1 MTGLWATGLLLAVLA
16 GTTGLGG
23 VGAAVGV
30 AYGLALTGL
39 VWWGLGRLGATFGPA
54 DWVTLARAVLTGGVT
69 ALVADA
75 AAGATAPV
83 GVLVGLM
90 AAALALDWVDGQVAR
105 RTGTASTFGWWF
117 DMEVD
122 SFLLFVLSVYAA
134 GTYGPWVLLIGGMRY
149 VFGAAGWALPWMRA
163 TLPPRYWRKVVAAV
177 QGVALVV
184 AAAGVLPEPVTRV
197 ALLLAA
203 GLLLESFGRDVLW
216 LWRRRNAVRTEP
228 SYRGPIRNDVS
239 PTTRSAAS

>member
-1 MTGLWATGLLLAVLA
+1 MTGLVATALLLVGLA
-16 GTTGLGG
+16 ATTGLG
-23 VGAAVGV
+23 VAGAVAGV
-30 AYGLALTGL
+30 AYALALAAL
-39 VWWGLGRLGATFGPA
+39 VRWGLGRLGTTFGPA
-54 DWVTLARAVLTGGVT
+54 DWVTLGRAVLTGGVT

-75 AAGATAPV
+75 AGGPAPT
-83 GVLVGLM
+83 GLLVGLV
-90 AAALALDWVDGQVAR
+90 AAALALDWVDGQIAR

-134 GTYGPWVLLIGGMRY
+134 GLYGPWVLLIGGMRY
-149 VFGAAGWALPWMRA
+149 LFGAAGWALPWMRA

-184 AAAGVLPEPVTRV
+184 AAAGVLPDPLTWFVLLV
-197 ALLLAA
+197 AAVLLV
-203 GLLLESFGRDVLW
+203 ESFGRDVLW
-216 LWRRRNAVRTEP
+216 LWRRRAGVRAEP
-228 SYRGPIRNDVS
+228 PYAGPIRNDVS